1 MLKYCAAVGETT
13 SREGGVHSSELT
25 MGAVEGGTAQ
35 VGDERRVF
43 QYPRLSRSG
52 RLAAEAQANA
62 LGGVAEAR
70 RGVKRRSSPEATN
83 SKRAH
88 GTFREGFHCK
98 YFKIK
103 HVVFIQLFLIF
114 SLFELPEV

>member
-1 MLKYCAAVGETT
+1 MFKYCAAVGETT
-13 SREGGVHSSELT
+13 SREGGVLSSELAVW
-25 MGAVEGGTAQ
+25 AVEGGTAQ
-35 VGDERRVF
+35 VEGERRVF

-88 GTFREGFHCK
+88 GSFQGM
-98 YFKIK
+98 I
-103 HVVFIQLFLIF
+103 
-114 SLFELPEV
+114 SL